1 MESKSTQ
8 VPTATSWMAQT
19 SVPCEPFPCAHMW
32 YQNFISGVVK
42 ALRSILGEVKVAEG
56 VPEEKLASVYT

>member
-1 MESKSTQ
+1 
-8 VPTATSWMAQT
+8 MAQT

-32 YQNFISGVVK
+32 YQNFISGVVN

-56 VPEEKLASVYT
+56 VPVEKLDSVYT